1 MRSAAAAIAWEF
13 RQRHHWGLIAL
24 TGYMLVLGVIKLV
37 IVVLGL
43 SVTLGSE
50 GRFAAVV
57 SVPLTTA
64 FVYLV
69 AVFCY
74 GFDGDLA
81 ARRSTYPARMFAVP
95 VTTAALAALPMLY
108 GSVVVVIFWLATRVM
123 AIWPPGSDIPV
134 IWPALLAAALL
145 AWAQALTWMPYPL
158 SGLRVIVSVLWLAS
172 IDTVVILALHFKA
185 SEPVM
190 VAFLAPQVPVA
201 YLVARFAVARARRGD
216 THDWRGIFGR
226 RGQLADALPDR
237 RTGFPS
243 ADRAQAWF
251 EWRRLGWSLPALVAI
266 VLPFELALLFLAGN
280 AAALIFTILV
290 CALLTPAFMAGFTAA
305 TVRKANSNLTDS
317 HGLTPFL
324 ATRPLSSAALVAG
337 KLKAAAWSTLAA
349 WLVVLVVMP
358 LALVGS
364 DTWPLVSDRANQFA
378 DAVGTPRAIATLLL
392 AVAGFMASTWKQLV
406 QSLYIG
412 LSGREWLVRSS
423 VFLTLAIL
431 CLVAPLAIWVDE
443 TPAAQSALWNGFPLI
458 LAVLACV
465 KLAVAA
471 RIAVRLHD
479 SHLLSDRTLIA
490 GAAGWCVAVF
500 ALYGLLGW
508 LVSGPLVPRYFLV
521 IVAILAIPLTRV
533 SAAPLALA
541 GNRHR

>member
-13 RQRHHWGLIAL
+13 RRQHRWGLIAL
-24 TGYMLVLGVIKLV
+24 TGYMLVLGAIKIA

-74 GFDGDLA
+74 GFHGDLA
-81 ARRSTYPARMFAVP
+81 ARRSTYPARMFTLP

-108 GSVVVVIFWLATRVM
+108 GSMVVVIFWLGTRVI
-123 AIWPPGSDIPV
+123 AIWPPGWDVPV

-145 AWAQALTWMPYPL
+145 AWAQALTWMPYPFT
-158 SGLRVIVSVLWLAS
+158 GLRVIVSVLWLTS
-172 IDTVVILALHFKA
+172 IDAVVLLALHFKV

-190 VAFLAPQVPVA
+190 AAFLAPQLPLA
-201 YLVARFAVARARRGD
+201 YLVARVALARARRGD
-216 THDWRGIFGR
+216 TPDWRDLVGR
-226 RGQLADALPDR
+226 RAQLAGALPDR
-237 RTGFPS
+237 RAGFAS

-251 EWRRLGWSLPALVAI
+251 EWRQRGWSLPVLVAL
-266 VLPFELALLFLAGN
+266 VLPFELALLFLARN
-280 AAALIFTILV
+280 AAALIFTILLF
-290 CALLTPAFMAGFTAA
+290 ALLTPAFMAGFTAA
-305 TVRKANSNLTDS
+305 TGGKGS
-317 HGLTPFL
+317 LTPFQ
-324 ATRPLSSAALVAG
+324 ATRPLSSAALVAA
-337 KLKAAAWSTLAA
+337 KLQAAAWSTLAA
-349 WLVVLVVMP
+349 WLVVLVAVP
-358 LALVGS
+358 LALVWS
-364 DTWPLVSDRANQFA
+364 NTWPLVSDRAKQFV
-378 DAVGTPRAIATLLL
+378 DAVGTPRAIAALLL

-406 QSLYIG
+406 QSLYVG

-423 VFLTLAIL
+423 VVLRLTIL
-431 CLVAPLAIWVDE
+431 CLVAPLAIWVDDS
-443 TPAAQSALWNGFPLI
+443 PAARSALWNGFPSI
-458 LAVLACV
+458 LAALACI
-465 KLAVAA
+465 KLAIAA
-471 RIAVRLHD
+471 RVAVRIHD
-479 SHLLSDRTLIA
+479 SRVLSDRTLIA
-490 GAAGWCVAVF
+490 GAAGWCAAVF

-541 GNRHR
+541 RNRHG